1 MDTVRQT
8 ILQQISISALK
19 FLVPLTTEET
29 FKIIVSEAEKIIGA
43 DYGTIFLQEQ
53 GELRRVYAD
62 ATFFNEVQQRPRGFT
77 YDTFTSNQPK
87 VVDVAIEKNFHPAIK
102 KQGIKSIVHIPLS
115 YKDKTIG
122 VLTVHAKYH
131 KKVSKADF
139 HFYTLFGA
147 LASMAIRKMQLYDET
162 REALKTRDLF
172 ISLASHELRTP
183 LTSINGYIHLLSSKL
198 KDNKGSEGKWISELT
213 AESKRLTSLITEL
226 LEINRIKQGQ
236 LQYEFRECGLKDFL
250 DIAIERYRFVNPE
263 REVQY
268 IQDPKIDNA
277 RVIGDANKLLQMTTA
292 LLSNAD
298 KFSRPDLPITLK
310 VKLTAKHVVILV
322 IDHGAGITD
331 AHLAHIFEGFYKGE
345 NLDSQGLGVGLL
357 LAKHIISSHHGII
370 AIKSKKK
377 KGTTVQVKLPRIT

>member
-1 MDTVRQT
+1 MRQT

-29 FKIIVSEAEKIIGA
+29 YKIIVSEAEKIIGA
-43 DYGTIFLQEQ
+43 DFGTIFLQEQ

-62 ATFFNEVQQRPRGFT
+62 AAFFSRLKPRPRGFT
-77 YDTFTSNQPK
+77 YDTFTKNQPK
-87 VVDVAIEKNFHPAIK
+87 LIDVRKEKNFHPAIK
-102 KQGIKSIVHIPLS
+102 KRGIKSIVYVPLS

-122 VLTVHAKYH
+122 VLIVHSKKH
-131 KKVSKADF
+131 KTVSKNDF
-139 HFYTLFGA
+139 YFYTLFGA

-162 REALKTRDLF
+162 REALATRDLF

-198 KDNKGSEGKWISELT
+198 KDNKGSEGKWINELT

-236 LQYEFRECGLKDFL
+236 LQYEFRECGLKEFL
-250 DIAIERYRFVNPE
+250 DIAIDRYRFVNPE
-263 REVQY
+263 REIEYV
-268 IQDPKIDNA
+268 QDPRVDKAKI
-277 RVIGDANKLLQMTTA
+277 IGDSNKLLQMTTA

-298 KFSRPDLPITLK
+298 KFSRRDLPITLK

-322 IDHGAGITD
+322 IDHGAGIPD

-345 NLDSQGLGVGLL
+345 NGESQGLGVGLL

-370 AIKSKKK
+370 TVKSKKK